1 MMAIED
7 QVLLVKKGYKAY
19 IILNRPEK
27 LNAVTED
34 IYRRIRVLL
43 EEVDVDPDIRV
54 LIIKGNGRAFSAGW
68 DISATERKDLM
79 RARYSNENLCN
90 GNRWKIWNLTKPV
103 IAQIHGYCF
112 GGACEL
118 ILPCDYVISAD
129 NCLIGEPEIQF
140 GDAPCF
146 LMIPWLVNNR
156 KAKEL
161 LLTGEKITGTEAE
174 RIGLITRAVAPENLE
189 DEVEKLAD
197 KLIRISPPCIQNQ
210 KRGINRAYEIMGM
223 RTAIDA
229 WVDQALWNR
238 VMETEEVKMFN
249 DIVSEKGVKA
259 ALAWQDEYFKKR
271 QQQ

>member
-1 MMAIED
+1 MTNDEK
-7 QVLLVKKGYKAY
+7 VLLVKKGYKAY

-27 LNAVTED
+27 LNAVTTE
-34 IYRRIRVLL
+34 IYQKIYSLL
-43 EEVDVDPDIRV
+43 EEIDQDRDIRV
-54 LIIKGNGRAFSAGW
+54 VILKGNGRAFSAGW
-68 DISATERKDLM
+68 DISQTDYNDLPG
-79 RARYSNENLCN
+79 ARYINENVCN
-90 GNRWKIWNLTKPV
+90 ANRWKIWNLTKPV

-118 ILPCDYVISAD
+118 TLPCDYVYAAD
-129 NCLIGEPEIQF
+129 DCLIGEPEIQF

-161 LLTGEKITGTEAE
+161 LLTGEKITGKEAAE
-174 RIGLITRAVAPENLE
+174 IGLVTRAFPVETLE
-189 DEVEKLAD
+189 EEVEKLAD
-197 KLIRISPPCIQNQ
+197 KLIKISPPCIENQ

-238 VMETEEVKMFN
+238 VLVTDEVKEFN
-249 DIVSEKGVKA
+249 RIVSEKGVKE
-259 ALAWQDEYFKKR
+259 ALVWQDEYFKAKE
-271 QQQ
+271 